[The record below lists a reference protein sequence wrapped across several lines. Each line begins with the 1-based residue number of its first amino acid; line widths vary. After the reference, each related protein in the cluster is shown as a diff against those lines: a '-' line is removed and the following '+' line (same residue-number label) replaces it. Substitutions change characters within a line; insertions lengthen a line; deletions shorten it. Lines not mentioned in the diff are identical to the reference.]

1 MHELNALRARY
12 KPLPHPP
19 SMSSQCVPSI
29 SHTRMNRRKITE
41 TNVLICLAKWSAS
54 HFPIW
59 HELSQNRRGKKI
71 NIMYSNCL
79 KRKHYQIVK
88 IYNNILNVE
97 LYTTF
102 TLKKLK
108 SPNFLKWPH
117 SILYYLSVL
126 LANWRQNRPTPFK
139 TYKSK

>member
-1 MHELNALRARY
+1 
-12 KPLPHPP
+12 
-19 SMSSQCVPSI
+19 MSSFVKQNDLLLTFLYGMS
-29 SHTRMNRRKITE
+29 SRKTE
-41 TNVLICLAKWSAS
+41 G
-54 HFPIW
+54 
-59 HELSQNRRGKKI
+59 EKKI

-108 SPNFLKWPH
+108 SPNFL
-117 SILYYLSVL
+117 
-126 LANWRQNRPTPFK
+126 
-139 TYKSK
+139 